1 MSTRTLT
8 LIVATLAAV
17 LTVSWIARNHIARQR
32 CEELGRVYEPA
43 KGCVEPQKTPPII
56 LERGLTRT

>member
-8 LIVATLAAV
+8 LILAAV
-17 LTVSWIARNHIARQR
+17 AAILAASWIARNHVARQR
-32 CEELGRVYEPA
+32 CEELGRTYEQG